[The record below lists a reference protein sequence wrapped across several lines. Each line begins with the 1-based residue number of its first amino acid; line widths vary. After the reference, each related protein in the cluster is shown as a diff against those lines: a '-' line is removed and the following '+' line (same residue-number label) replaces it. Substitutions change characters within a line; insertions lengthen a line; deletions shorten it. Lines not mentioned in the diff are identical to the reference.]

1 MRLAYRVLRVNNR
14 IHEHKAN
21 LVDDF
26 SMIKEFAI
34 NLKKQDL
41 LVKWIA
47 KTISTSFVKINDDI
61 LDCDFK
67 NKWVK

>member
-1 MRLAYRVLRVNNR
+1 
-14 IHEHKAN
+14 
-21 LVDDF
+21 
-26 SMIKEFAI
+26 MIKEFAI

-47 KTISTSFVKINDDI
+47 KTITTSFVKINDDI
-61 LDCDFK
+61 LVCEFK